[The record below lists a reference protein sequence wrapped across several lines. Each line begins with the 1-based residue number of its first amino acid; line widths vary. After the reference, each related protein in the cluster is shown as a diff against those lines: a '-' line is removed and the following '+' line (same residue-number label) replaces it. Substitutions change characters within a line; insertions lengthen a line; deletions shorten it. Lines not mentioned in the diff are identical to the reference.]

1 MDLEI
6 IAVILSPV
14 LVIGPF
20 VFAIYILKKLD
31 AAAKQRRVIFGKS
44 KFRFMIVDFLSLIL
58 LLQMPFNLLRLDLRL
73 GDRVLVFLVSLAL
86 LALTLVWLTTIKT
99 VSQAGVVTFG
109 WRALISMVLIPT
121 MYIGSFFCGVPA
133 VKLLWGERVSS
144 AGIVWLVVSA
154 VGMILSPWI
163 VRGALNSVS
172 LDDPTTSQPQAPPDP
187 FAD

>member
-20 VFAIYILKKLD
+20 VFAIFILKKLD
-31 AAAKQRRVIFGKS
+31 TAAKQRRVIFGKS

-109 WRALISMVLIPT
+109 WRALISI
-121 MYIGSFFCGVPA
+121 C
-133 VKLLWGERVSS
+133 LLYTSPSPRDATLSRMPSS
-144 AGIVWLVVSA
+144 A
-154 VGMILSPWI
+154 
-163 VRGALNSVS
+163 
-172 LDDPTTSQPQAPPDP
+172 
-187 FAD
+187 